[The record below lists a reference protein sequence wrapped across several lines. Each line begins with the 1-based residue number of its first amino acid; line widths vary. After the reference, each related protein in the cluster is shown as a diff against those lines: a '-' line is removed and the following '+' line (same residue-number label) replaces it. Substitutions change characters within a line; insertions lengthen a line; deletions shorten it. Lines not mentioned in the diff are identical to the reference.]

1 MAMKNFKRI
10 LKFCALSALLAA
22 LTLCATGCLI
32 RPDPINGADRD
43 YPTALTFNTYTTPA
57 PTLNIVSPTDAPTLS
72 IGQTGQATVTANPNA
87 AATFSIGGNT
97 VPIDDNGLGVAGI
110 GLGTAEPAVSPT
122 AEPALKRGSTGARV
136 TALQQKLKNLGYYT
150 GSVDGDYGDGTVSAV
165 KAFQSRN
172 GLTADGVAGEAT
184 LKLIDSDSA
193 KKAAT
198 PSPKPTATPTPTS
211 SALRVGSTGAK
222 VKSMQQRL
230 KTLGYY
236 TGSVDGTFG
245 EGTRKAL
252 VAFQKANGLTAD
264 GVAGTAT
271 LNKLNSSSAKS
282 AVSVSSNA
290 TSRPAM
296 RTYVASTLSSY
307 RYLQQGSR
315 GSDVKK
321 LQQRLKD
328 LGYFSGT
335 ASGDFGA
342 DTEAALR
349 AFQERNGLWVDGV
362 AGEDTQRMLY
372 SNDALSARK

>member
-10 LKFCALSALLAA
+10 LKFCALGALLAG

-32 RPDPINGADRD
+32 RPDPVNGADKD

-57 PTLNIVSPTDAPTLS
+57 PTLNISASITAPAAV
-72 IGQTGQATVTANPNA
+72 IEQPVVTPNPNA

-110 GLGTAEPAVSPT
+110 GLGTAEPGASPT
-122 AEPALKRGSTGARV
+122 AEPALKRGSSGERV

-150 GSVDGDYGDGTVSAV
+150 GTVDGDYGDGTVKAV

-184 LKLIDSDSA
+184 LKLIDSGNA

-211 SALRVGSTGAK
+211 SALRVGSTGSK

-230 KTLGYY
+230 KALGYY

-271 LNKLNSSSAKS
+271 LNKLHSSSAKS

-328 LGYFSGT
+328 LGYFSGSV
-335 ASGDFGA
+335 SGDFGA
-342 DTEAALR
+342 DTEVALR

>member
-10 LKFCALSALLAA
+10 LKFCALGALLAG

-32 RPDPINGADRD
+32 RPDPVNGADKD
-43 YPTALTFNTYTTPA
+43 YPTAIAFSTHTPPA
-57 PTLNIVSPTDAPTLS
+57 PTLNISASTTAPAAV
-72 IGQTGQATVTANPNA
+72 IEQPTVTANPNA

-110 GLGTAEPAVSPT
+110 GLGTAEPGASPT
-122 AEPALKRGSTGARV
+122 AEPALKRGSSGERV

-150 GSVDGDYGDGTVSAV
+150 GTVDGDYGDGTVKAV

-184 LKLIDSDSA
+184 LKLIDSGNA

-211 SALRVGSTGAK
+211 SALRVGSTGSK

-230 KTLGYY
+230 KALGYY

-271 LNKLNSSSAKS
+271 LNKLHSSSAKS

-328 LGYFSGT
+328 LGYFSGSV
-335 ASGDFGA
+335 SGDFGA
-342 DTEAALR
+342 DTEVALR

>member
-10 LKFCALSALLAA
+10 LKFCALGALLAG

-32 RPDPINGADRD
+32 RPDPVNGADKD

-57 PTLNIVSPTDAPTLS
+57 PTLNISASTTALAAVIEQP
-72 IGQTGQATVTANPNA
+72 TVTANPNA

-110 GLGTAEPAVSPT
+110 GLGTAEPGASPT
-122 AEPALKRGSTGARV
+122 AEPALKRGSSGERV

-150 GSVDGDYGDGTVSAV
+150 GTVDGDYGDGTVKAV

-184 LKLIDSDSA
+184 LKLIDSGNA

-211 SALRVGSTGAK
+211 SALRVGSTGSK

-230 KTLGYY
+230 KALGYY
-236 TGSVDGTFG
+236 TGSVAGTFG
-245 EGTRKAL
+245 AGTRKAL

-271 LNKLNSSSAKS
+271 LNKLHSSSAKS

-328 LGYFSGT
+328 LGYFSGSV
-335 ASGDFGA
+335 SGDFGA
-342 DTEAALR
+342 DTEVALR

>member
-10 LKFCALSALLAA
+10 LKFCALGALLAG

-32 RPDPINGADRD
+32 RPDPVNGADKD

-57 PTLNIVSPTDAPTLS
+57 PTLNISASTTAPAAV
-72 IGQTGQATVTANPNA
+72 IEQPTVTANPNA

-110 GLGTAEPAVSPT
+110 GLGTAEPGASPT
-122 AEPALKRGSTGARV
+122 AEPALKRGSSGERV
-136 TALQQKLKNLGYYT
+136 TALQQKLKNLGYYSGT
-150 GSVDGDYGDGTVSAV
+150 VDGDYGDGTVKAV

-184 LKLIDSDSA
+184 LKLIHSGNA

-211 SALRVGSTGAK
+211 SALRVGSTGSK

-230 KTLGYY
+230 KALGYY

-271 LNKLNSSSAKS
+271 LNKLHSSSAKS

-328 LGYFSGT
+328 LGYFSGSV
-335 ASGDFGA
+335 SGDFGA
-342 DTEAALR
+342 DTEVALR

>member
-10 LKFCALSALLAA
+10 LKFCALGALLAG

-32 RPDPINGADRD
+32 RPDPVNGADKD

-57 PTLNIVSPTDAPTLS
+57 PTLSISASTTAPAAV
-72 IGQTGQATVTANPNA
+72 IEQPTVTANPNA

-110 GLGTAEPAVSPT
+110 GLGTAEPGASPT
-122 AEPALKRGSTGARV
+122 AEPALKRGSSGERV

-150 GSVDGDYGDGTVSAV
+150 GTVDGDYGDGTVKAV

-184 LKLIDSDSA
+184 LKLIDSGNA

-211 SALRVGSTGAK
+211 SALRVGSTGSK

-230 KTLGYY
+230 KALGYY

-271 LNKLNSSSAKS
+271 LNKLHSSSAKS

-328 LGYFSGT
+328 LGYFSGSV
-335 ASGDFGA
+335 SGDFGA
-342 DTEAALR
+342 DTEVALR

>member
-1 MAMKNFKRI
+1 MDMKNFKRI
-10 LKFCALSALLAA
+10 LKFCALGALLAG
-22 LTLCATGCLI
+22 LTLCVTGCLI
-32 RPDPINGADRD
+32 RPDPVNGADKD

-57 PTLNIVSPTDAPTLS
+57 PTLNISASTTAPAAV
-72 IGQTGQATVTANPNA
+72 IEQPTVTANPNA

-110 GLGTAEPAVSPT
+110 GLGTAEPGASPT
-122 AEPALKRGSTGARV
+122 AEPALKRGSSGERV

-150 GSVDGDYGDGTVSAV
+150 GTVDGDYGDGTVKAV

-184 LKLIDSDSA
+184 LKLIHSGNA

-198 PSPKPTATPTPTS
+198 PSPKPTATPKPTS

-230 KTLGYY
+230 KALGYY

-271 LNKLNSSSAKS
+271 LNKLHSSSAKS

-328 LGYFSGT
+328 LGYFSGSV
-335 ASGDFGA
+335 SGDFGA
-342 DTEAALR
+342 DTEVALR

>member
-10 LKFCALSALLAA
+10 LKFCALGALLAG

-32 RPDPINGADRD
+32 RPDPVNGADKD

-57 PTLNIVSPTDAPTLS
+57 PTLNISAPTDAPTGA
-72 IGQTGQATVTANPNA
+72 IEQPVVTPNPNA

-110 GLGTAEPAVSPT
+110 GLGTMAPGASPT
-122 AEPALKRGSTGARV
+122 AEPTLKRGSSGERV

-150 GSVDGDYGDGTVSAV
+150 GTVDGDYGDGTVKAV

-184 LKLIDSDSA
+184 LKLIDSGNA

-211 SALRVGSTGAK
+211 SALRVGSTGSK

-230 KTLGYY
+230 KALGYY

-271 LNKLNSSSAKS
+271 LNKLHSSSAKS

-328 LGYFSGT
+328 LGYFSGSV
-335 ASGDFGA
+335 SGDFGA
-342 DTEAALR
+342 DTEVALR

>member
-10 LKFCALSALLAA
+10 LKFCALGALLAG

-32 RPDPINGADRD
+32 RPDPVNGADKD

-57 PTLNIVSPTDAPTLS
+57 PTLNISASTTAPAAV
-72 IGQTGQATVTANPNA
+72 IEQPTVTANPNA

-110 GLGTAEPAVSPT
+110 GLGTAEPGASPT
-122 AEPALKRGSTGARV
+122 AEPALKRGSSGERV

-150 GSVDGDYGDGTVSAV
+150 GTVDGDYGDGTVKAV

-184 LKLIDSDSA
+184 LKLIDSGNA

-211 SALRVGSTGAK
+211 SALRVGSTGSK

-230 KTLGYY
+230 KALGYY
-236 TGSVDGTFG
+236 TGSVDGEFG

-271 LNKLNSSSAKS
+271 LNKLHSSSAKS

-328 LGYFSGT
+328 LGYFSGSV
-335 ASGDFGA
+335 SGDFGA
-342 DTEAALR
+342 DTEVALR

>member
-1 MAMKNFKRI
+1 M
-10 LKFCALSALLAA
+10 
-22 LTLCATGCLI
+22 
-32 RPDPINGADRD
+32 
-43 YPTALTFNTYTTPA
+43 
-57 PTLNIVSPTDAPTLS
+57 
-72 IGQTGQATVTANPNA
+72 
-87 AATFSIGGNT
+87 
-97 VPIDDNGLGVAGI
+97 
-110 GLGTAEPAVSPT
+110 
-122 AEPALKRGSTGARV
+122 

-150 GSVDGDYGDGTVSAV
+150 GTVDGDYGDGTVKAV

-184 LKLIDSDSA
+184 LKLIDSGNA

-211 SALRVGSTGAK
+211 SALRVGSTGSK

-230 KTLGYY
+230 KALGYY

-271 LNKLNSSSAKS
+271 LNKLHSSSAKS

-328 LGYFSGT
+328 LGYFSGSV
-335 ASGDFGA
+335 SGDFGA
-342 DTEAALR
+342 DTEVALR

>member
-1 MAMKNFKRI
+1 MKNFKRI
-10 LKFCALSALLAA
+10 LKFCALGALLAG

-32 RPDPINGADRD
+32 RPDPVNGADKD
-43 YPTALTFNTYTTPA
+43 YPTAIAFSTHTPPA
-57 PTLNIVSPTDAPTLS
+57 PTLNISASTTAPAAV
-72 IGQTGQATVTANPNA
+72 IEQPTVTANPNA

-110 GLGTAEPAVSPT
+110 GLGTAEPGASPT
-122 AEPALKRGSTGARV
+122 AEPALKRGSSGERV

-150 GSVDGDYGDGTVSAV
+150 GTVDGDYGDGTVKAV

-184 LKLIDSDSA
+184 LKLIDSGNA

-211 SALRVGSTGAK
+211 SALRVGSTGSK

-230 KTLGYY
+230 KALGYY

-271 LNKLNSSSAKS
+271 LNKLHSSSAKS

-328 LGYFSGT
+328 LGYFSGSV
-335 ASGDFGA
+335 SGDFGA
-342 DTEAALR
+342 DTEVALR

>member
-10 LKFCALSALLAA
+10 LKFCALGALLAG

-32 RPDPINGADRD
+32 RPDPVNGADKD
-43 YPTALTFNTYTTPA
+43 YPTALTFNTYTPPA
-57 PTLNIVSPTDAPTLS
+57 PTLNISASTTAPAAV
-72 IGQTGQATVTANPNA
+72 IEQPTVTANPNA

-110 GLGTAEPAVSPT
+110 GLGTAEPGASPT
-122 AEPALKRGSTGARV
+122 AEPALKRGSSGERV

-150 GSVDGDYGDGTVSAV
+150 GTVDGDYGDGTVKAV

-184 LKLIDSDSA
+184 LKLIDSGNA

-211 SALRVGSTGAK
+211 SALRVGSTGSK

-230 KTLGYY
+230 KALGYY

-271 LNKLNSSSAKS
+271 LNKLHSSSAKS

-328 LGYFSGT
+328 LGYFSGSV
-335 ASGDFGA
+335 SGDFGA
-342 DTEAALR
+342 DTEVALR

>member
-10 LKFCALSALLAA
+10 LKFCALGALLAG

-32 RPDPINGADRD
+32 RPDPVNGADKD

-57 PTLNIVSPTDAPTLS
+57 PTLNISASTTAPAAV
-72 IGQTGQATVTANPNA
+72 IEQPTVTANPNA

-110 GLGTAEPAVSPT
+110 GLGTAEPGASPT
-122 AEPALKRGSTGARV
+122 AEPALKRGSSGERV

-150 GSVDGDYGDGTVSAV
+150 GTVDGDYGDGTVKAV

-184 LKLIDSDSA
+184 LKLIDSGNA

-211 SALRVGSTGAK
+211 SALRVGSTGSK

-230 KTLGYY
+230 KALGYY

-271 LNKLNSSSAKS
+271 LNKLHSSSAKS

-328 LGYFSGT
+328 LGYFSGSV
-335 ASGDFGA
+335 SGDFGA
-342 DTEAALR
+342 DTEVALR

-362 AGEDTQRMLY
+362 AGEYTQRMLY

>member
-10 LKFCALSALLAA
+10 LKFCALGALLAG

-32 RPDPINGADRD
+32 RPDPVNGADKD

-57 PTLNIVSPTDAPTLS
+57 PTLNISASTTAPAAV
-72 IGQTGQATVTANPNA
+72 IEQPTVTANPNA

-97 VPIDDNGLGVAGI
+97 VPVEDNGLGVAGI
-110 GLGTAEPAVSPT
+110 GLGTAEPGASPT
-122 AEPALKRGSTGARV
+122 AEPALKRGSSGERV

-150 GSVDGDYGDGTVSAV
+150 GTVDGDYGDGTVKAV

-184 LKLIDSDSA
+184 LKLIDSGNA

-211 SALRVGSTGAK
+211 SALRVGSTGSK

-230 KTLGYY
+230 KALGYY

-271 LNKLNSSSAKS
+271 LNKLHSSSAKS

-328 LGYFSGT
+328 LGYFSGSV
-335 ASGDFGA
+335 SGDFGA
-342 DTEAALR
+342 DTEVALR

>member
-10 LKFCALSALLAA
+10 LKFCALGALLAG

-32 RPDPINGADRD
+32 RPDPVNGADKD

-57 PTLNIVSPTDAPTLS
+57 PTLNISASTTAPAAV
-72 IGQTGQATVTANPNA
+72 IEQPVVTPNPNA

-110 GLGTAEPAVSPT
+110 GLGTAEPGASPT
-122 AEPALKRGSTGARV
+122 AEPALKRGSSGERV

-150 GSVDGDYGDGTVSAV
+150 GTVDGDYGDGTVKAV

-184 LKLIDSDSA
+184 LKLIDSGNA

-211 SALRVGSTGAK
+211 SALRVGSTGSK

-230 KTLGYY
+230 KALGYY

-271 LNKLNSSSAKS
+271 LNKLHSSSAKS

-328 LGYFSGT
+328 LGYFSGSV
-335 ASGDFGA
+335 SGDFGA
-342 DTEAALR
+342 DTEVALR

>member
-10 LKFCALSALLAA
+10 LKFCALGALLAG

-32 RPDPINGADRD
+32 RPDPVNGADKD

-57 PTLNIVSPTDAPTLS
+57 PTLNISASTTAPAAV
-72 IGQTGQATVTANPNA
+72 IEQPTVTANPNA

-110 GLGTAEPAVSPT
+110 GLGTAEPGASPT
-122 AEPALKRGSTGARV
+122 AEPALKRGSSGERV

-150 GSVDGDYGDGTVSAV
+150 GTVDGDYGDGTVKAV

-184 LKLIDSDSA
+184 LKLIHSGNA

-198 PSPKPTATPTPTS
+198 PSPKPTATPKPTS

-230 KTLGYY
+230 KALGYY

-252 VAFQKANGLTAD
+252 VAFQKANRLTAD

-271 LNKLNSSSAKS
+271 LNKLHSSSAKS

-328 LGYFSGT
+328 LGYFSGSV
-335 ASGDFGA
+335 SGDFGA
-342 DTEAALR
+342 DTEVALR

>member
-10 LKFCALSALLAA
+10 LKFCALGALLAG

-32 RPDPINGADRD
+32 RPDPVNGADKD

-57 PTLNIVSPTDAPTLS
+57 PTLNISASTTAPAAV
-72 IGQTGQATVTANPNA
+72 IEQPTVTANPNA

-110 GLGTAEPAVSPT
+110 GLGTAEPGASPT
-122 AEPALKRGSTGARV
+122 AEPALKRGSSGERV

-150 GSVDGDYGDGTVSAV
+150 GTVDGDYGDGTVKAV

-184 LKLIDSDSA
+184 LKLIHSGNA

-198 PSPKPTATPTPTS
+198 PSPKPTATPKPTS

-222 VKSMQQRL
+222 VKFMQQRL
-230 KTLGYY
+230 KALGYY

-271 LNKLNSSSAKS
+271 LNKLHSSSAKS

-328 LGYFSGT
+328 LGYFSGSV
-335 ASGDFGA
+335 SGDFGA
-342 DTEAALR
+342 DTEVALR

>member
-10 LKFCALSALLAA
+10 LKFCALGALLAG

-32 RPDPINGADRD
+32 RPDPVNGADKD
-43 YPTALTFNTYTTPA
+43 YPTALSFNTYTTPA
-57 PTLNIVSPTDAPTLS
+57 PTLNISASTTAPAAV
-72 IGQTGQATVTANPNA
+72 IEQPTVTANPNA

-110 GLGTAEPAVSPT
+110 GLGTAEPGASPT
-122 AEPALKRGSTGARV
+122 AEPALKRGSSGERV

-150 GSVDGDYGDGTVSAV
+150 GTVDGDYGDGTVKAV

-184 LKLIDSDSA
+184 LKLIHSGNA

-198 PSPKPTATPTPTS
+198 PSPKPTATPKPTS

-230 KTLGYY
+230 KALGYY

-271 LNKLNSSSAKS
+271 LNKLHSSSAKS

-328 LGYFSGT
+328 LGYFSGSV
-335 ASGDFGA
+335 SGDFGA
-342 DTEAALR
+342 DTEVALR

>member
-10 LKFCALSALLAA
+10 LKFCALGALLAG

-32 RPDPINGADRD
+32 RPDPVNGADKD

-57 PTLNIVSPTDAPTLS
+57 PTLNISASTTAPAAV
-72 IGQTGQATVTANPNA
+72 IEQPTVTANPNA

-110 GLGTAEPAVSPT
+110 GLGTAEPGASPT
-122 AEPALKRGSTGARV
+122 AEPALKRGSSGERV

-150 GSVDGDYGDGTVSAV
+150 GTVDGDYGDGTVKAV

-184 LKLIDSDSA
+184 LKLIHSGNA

-198 PSPKPTATPTPTS
+198 PSPKPTATPKPTS
-211 SALRVGSTGAK
+211 SAMRVGSTGAK

-230 KTLGYY
+230 KALGYY

-271 LNKLNSSSAKS
+271 LNKLHSSSAKS

-328 LGYFSGT
+328 LGYFSGSV
-335 ASGDFGA
+335 SGDFGA
-342 DTEAALR
+342 DTEVALR

>member
-1 MAMKNFKRI
+1 MAMKNFKRT
-10 LKFCALSALLAA
+10 LKFCALGALLAG

-32 RPDPINGADRD
+32 RPDPVNGADKD

-57 PTLNIVSPTDAPTLS
+57 PTLNISASTTAPAAVIEQPTVP
-72 IGQTGQATVTANPNA
+72 ANPNA

-110 GLGTAEPAVSPT
+110 GLGTAEPGASPT
-122 AEPALKRGSTGARV
+122 AEPALKRGSSGERV

-150 GSVDGDYGDGTVSAV
+150 GTVDGDYGDGTVKAV

-184 LKLIDSDSA
+184 LKLIHSGNA

-198 PSPKPTATPTPTS
+198 PSPKPTATPKPTS
-211 SALRVGSTGAK
+211 SALRIGSTGAK

-230 KTLGYY
+230 KALGYY

-252 VAFQKANGLTAD
+252 VAFQKANGLSAD

-271 LNKLNSSSAKS
+271 LNKLHSSSAKS

-328 LGYFSGT
+328 LGYFSGSV
-335 ASGDFGA
+335 SGDFGA
-342 DTEAALR
+342 DTEVALR

>member
-1 MAMKNFKRI
+1 MAMKNFKRT
-10 LKFCALSALLAA
+10 LKFCALGALLAG

-32 RPDPINGADRD
+32 RPDPVNGADKD

-57 PTLNIVSPTDAPTLS
+57 PTLNISASTTAPAAV
-72 IGQTGQATVTANPNA
+72 IEQPTVTANPNA

-97 VPIDDNGLGVAGI
+97 VPVEDNGLGIAGI
-110 GLGTAEPAVSPT
+110 GLGTAEPGASPT
-122 AEPALKRGSTGARV
+122 AEPVLKRGSSGERV

-150 GSVDGDYGDGTVSAV
+150 GTVDGDYGDGTVKAV

-184 LKLIDSDSA
+184 LKLIDSGSA

-230 KTLGYY
+230 KALGYY

-252 VAFQKANGLTAD
+252 VAFQKANGLSAD

-271 LNKLNSSSAKS
+271 LNKLHSSSAKS

-328 LGYFSGT
+328 LGYFFGSV
-335 ASGDFGA
+335 SGDFGA
-342 DTEAALR
+342 DTEVALR

>member
-10 LKFCALSALLAA
+10 LKFCALGALLAG

-32 RPDPINGADRD
+32 RPDPVNGADKD

-57 PTLNIVSPTDAPTLS
+57 PTLNISASTTAPAAV
-72 IGQTGQATVTANPNA
+72 IEQPTVTANPNA

-110 GLGTAEPAVSPT
+110 GLGTAEPGASPT
-122 AEPALKRGSTGARV
+122 VEPALKRGSSGERV

-150 GSVDGDYGDGTVSAV
+150 GTVDGDYGDGTVKAV

-184 LKLIDSDSA
+184 LKLIDSGNA

-211 SALRVGSTGAK
+211 SALRVGSTGSK

-230 KTLGYY
+230 KALGYY

-271 LNKLNSSSAKS
+271 LNKLHSSSAKS

-328 LGYFSGT
+328 LGYFSGSV
-335 ASGDFGA
+335 SGDFGA
-342 DTEAALR
+342 DTEVALR

>member
-10 LKFCALSALLAA
+10 LKFCALGALLAG

-32 RPDPINGADRD
+32 RPDPVNGADKD

-57 PTLNIVSPTDAPTLS
+57 PTLNISASTTAPAA
-72 IGQTGQATVTANPNA
+72 IIEQPTVTANPNA

-110 GLGTAEPAVSPT
+110 GLGTAEPGASPT
-122 AEPALKRGSTGARV
+122 AEPALKRGSSGERV

-150 GSVDGDYGDGTVSAV
+150 GTVDGDYGDGTVKAV

-184 LKLIDSDSA
+184 LKLIDSGNA

-211 SALRVGSTGAK
+211 SALRVGSTGSK

-230 KTLGYY
+230 KALGYY

-271 LNKLNSSSAKS
+271 LKKLHSSNAKS
-282 AVSVSSNA
+282 AVSVSSHA

-328 LGYFSGT
+328 LGYFSGSV
-335 ASGDFGA
+335 SGDFGA
-342 DTEAALR
+342 DTEVALR

>member
-10 LKFCALSALLAA
+10 LKFCALGALLAG

-32 RPDPINGADRD
+32 RPDPVNGADKD

-57 PTLNIVSPTDAPTLS
+57 PTLNISAPTDAPTGA
-72 IGQTGQATVTANPNA
+72 IEQPVVTPNPNA

-110 GLGTAEPAVSPT
+110 GLGTAEPGASPT
-122 AEPALKRGSTGARV
+122 AEPALKRGSSGERV

-150 GSVDGDYGDGTVSAV
+150 GTVDGDYGDGTVKAV

-184 LKLIDSDSA
+184 LKLIDSGNA

-198 PSPKPTATPTPTS
+198 PSPKPTATPKPTS
-211 SALRVGSTGAK
+211 SALRVGSSGAK

-230 KTLGYY
+230 KALGYY
-236 TGSVDGTFG
+236 TGSVDGEFG

-271 LNKLNSSSAKS
+271 LKKLHSSSAKS

-328 LGYFSGT
+328 LGYFSGSV
-335 ASGDFGA
+335 SGDFGA
-342 DTEAALR
+342 DTEVALR

>member
-10 LKFCALSALLAA
+10 LKFCALGALLAG

-32 RPDPINGADRD
+32 RPDPVNGADKD
-43 YPTALTFNTYTTPA
+43 YPTALTFSTHTPPA
-57 PTLNIVSPTDAPTLS
+57 PTLNISASTTAPAAV
-72 IGQTGQATVTANPNA
+72 IEQPTVTANPNA

-110 GLGTAEPAVSPT
+110 GLGTAEPGASPT
-122 AEPALKRGSTGARV
+122 AEPALKRGSSGERV

-150 GSVDGDYGDGTVSAV
+150 GTVDGDYGDGTVKAV

-184 LKLIDSDSA
+184 LKLIDSGNA

-211 SALRVGSTGAK
+211 SALRVGSTGSK

-230 KTLGYY
+230 KALGYY

-271 LNKLNSSSAKS
+271 LNKLHSSSAKS

-328 LGYFSGT
+328 LGYFSGSV
-335 ASGDFGA
+335 SGDFGA
-342 DTEAALR
+342 DTEVALR

>member
-10 LKFCALSALLAA
+10 LKFCALGALLAG

-32 RPDPINGADRD
+32 RPDPVNGADKD

-57 PTLNIVSPTDAPTLS
+57 PTLNISASITAPAAV
-72 IGQTGQATVTANPNA
+72 IEQPVVTPNPNA

-110 GLGTAEPAVSPT
+110 GLGTAEPGASPT
-122 AEPALKRGSTGARV
+122 AEPTLKRGSSGERV

-150 GSVDGDYGDGTVSAV
+150 GTVDGDYGDGTVKAV

-172 GLTADGVAGEAT
+172 GLTADGVAG
-184 LKLIDSDSA
+184 
-193 KKAAT
+193 
-198 PSPKPTATPTPTS
+198 
-211 SALRVGSTGAK
+211 
-222 VKSMQQRL
+222 
-230 KTLGYY
+230 
-236 TGSVDGTFG
+236 
-245 EGTRKAL
+245 
-252 VAFQKANGLTAD
+252 
-264 GVAGTAT
+264 TAT
-271 LNKLNSSSAKS
+271 LNKLHSSSAKS

-328 LGYFSGT
+328 LGYFSGSV
-335 ASGDFGA
+335 SGDFGA
-342 DTEAALR
+342 DTEVALR

>member
-10 LKFCALSALLAA
+10 LKFCALGALLAG

-32 RPDPINGADRD
+32 RPDPVNGADKD

-57 PTLNIVSPTDAPTLS
+57 PTLNISASTTAPAAV
-72 IGQTGQATVTANPNA
+72 IEQPTVTANPNA
-87 AATFSIGGNT
+87 AATFSVGGNT

-110 GLGTAEPAVSPT
+110 GLGTAEPGASPT
-122 AEPALKRGSTGARV
+122 AEPALKRGSSGERV

-150 GSVDGDYGDGTVSAV
+150 GTVDGDYGDGTVKAV

-184 LKLIDSDSA
+184 LKLIDSGNA

-211 SALRVGSTGAK
+211 SALRVGSTGSK

-230 KTLGYY
+230 KALGYY

-271 LNKLNSSSAKS
+271 LNKLHSSSAKS

-328 LGYFSGT
+328 LGYFSGSV
-335 ASGDFGA
+335 SGDFGA
-342 DTEAALR
+342 DTEVALR

>member
-10 LKFCALSALLAA
+10 LKFCALGALLAG

-32 RPDPINGADRD
+32 RPDPVNGADKD

-57 PTLNIVSPTDAPTLS
+57 PTLNISASTTAPAAV
-72 IGQTGQATVTANPNA
+72 IEQPTVTANPNA

-110 GLGTAEPAVSPT
+110 GLGTAEPGASPT
-122 AEPALKRGSTGARV
+122 AEPALKRGSSGERV

-150 GSVDGDYGDGTVSAV
+150 GTVDGDYGDGTVKAV

-184 LKLIDSDSA
+184 LKLIHSGNA

-198 PSPKPTATPTPTS
+198 PSPKPTATPKPTS

-230 KTLGYY
+230 KALGYY

-271 LNKLNSSSAKS
+271 LNKLHSSSAKS

-328 LGYFSGT
+328 LGYFSGSV
-335 ASGDFGA
+335 SGDFGA
-342 DTEAALR
+342 DTEMALR

>member
-10 LKFCALSALLAA
+10 LKFCALGALLAG

-32 RPDPINGADRD
+32 RPDPVNGADKD

-57 PTLNIVSPTDAPTLS
+57 PTLNISASTTAPAAVIEQPTVP
-72 IGQTGQATVTANPNA
+72 ANPNA

-110 GLGTAEPAVSPT
+110 GLGTAEPGASPT
-122 AEPALKRGSTGARV
+122 AEPALKRGSSGERV

-150 GSVDGDYGDGTVSAV
+150 GTVDGDYGDGTVKAV

-184 LKLIDSDSA
+184 LKLIHSGNA

-198 PSPKPTATPTPTS
+198 PSPKPTATPKPTS
-211 SALRVGSTGAK
+211 SALRIGSTGAK

-230 KTLGYY
+230 KALGYY

-252 VAFQKANGLTAD
+252 VAFQKANGLSAD

-271 LNKLNSSSAKS
+271 LNKLHSSSAKS

-328 LGYFSGT
+328 LGYFSGSV
-335 ASGDFGA
+335 SGDFGA
-342 DTEAALR
+342 DTEVALR

>member
-10 LKFCALSALLAA
+10 LKFCALGALLAA
-22 LTLCATGCLI
+22 LTLSATGCLI
-32 RPDPINGADRD
+32 RPDPVNGADKD

-57 PTLNIVSPTDAPTLS
+57 PTLNISASITAPAAV
-72 IGQTGQATVTANPNA
+72 IEQPVVTPNPNA

-110 GLGTAEPAVSPT
+110 GLGTAEPGASPT
-122 AEPALKRGSTGARV
+122 AEPALKRGSSGERV

-150 GSVDGDYGDGTVSAV
+150 GTVDGDYGDGTVKAV

-184 LKLIDSDSA
+184 LKLIDSGNA

-211 SALRVGSTGAK
+211 SALRVGSTGSK

-230 KTLGYY
+230 KALGYY

-271 LNKLNSSSAKS
+271 LNKLHSSSAKS

-328 LGYFSGT
+328 LGYFSGSV
-335 ASGDFGA
+335 SGDFGA
-342 DTEAALR
+342 DTEVALR

>member
-1 MAMKNFKRI
+1 MAMKNFKRT
-10 LKFCALSALLAA
+10 LKFCALGALLAG

-32 RPDPINGADRD
+32 RPDPVNGADKD

-57 PTLNIVSPTDAPTLS
+57 PTLNISASTTAPAAV
-72 IGQTGQATVTANPNA
+72 IEQPTVTANPNA

-97 VPIDDNGLGVAGI
+97 VPVEDNGLGIAGI
-110 GLGTAEPAVSPT
+110 GLGTAEPGASPT
-122 AEPALKRGSTGARV
+122 AEPVLKRGSSGERV

-150 GSVDGDYGDGTVSAV
+150 GTVDGDYGDGTVKAV

-184 LKLIDSDSA
+184 LKLIDSGSA

-230 KTLGYY
+230 KALGYY

-252 VAFQKANGLTAD
+252 VAFQKANGLSAD

-271 LNKLNSSSAKS
+271 LNKLHSSSAKS

-328 LGYFSGT
+328 LGYFSGSV
-335 ASGDFGA
+335 SGDFGA
-342 DTEAALR
+342 DTEVALR

>member
-1 MAMKNFKRI
+1 MAMKNLKRI
-10 LKFCALSALLAA
+10 LKFCALGALLAG

-32 RPDPINGADRD
+32 RPDPVNGADKD

-57 PTLNIVSPTDAPTLS
+57 PTLNISASTTAPAAV
-72 IGQTGQATVTANPNA
+72 IEQPTVTANPNA

-110 GLGTAEPAVSPT
+110 GLGTAEPGASPT
-122 AEPALKRGSTGARV
+122 AEPALKRGSSGERV

-150 GSVDGDYGDGTVSAV
+150 GTVDGDYGDGTVKAV

-184 LKLIDSDSA
+184 LKLIDSGNA

-211 SALRVGSTGAK
+211 SALRVGSTGSK

-230 KTLGYY
+230 KALGYY

-271 LNKLNSSSAKS
+271 LNKLHSSSAKS

-328 LGYFSGT
+328 LGYFSGSV
-335 ASGDFGA
+335 SGDFGA
-342 DTEAALR
+342 DTEVALR

>member
-1 MAMKNFKRI
+1 MKNFKRT
-10 LKFCALSALLAA
+10 LKFCALGALLAG

-32 RPDPINGADRD
+32 RPDPVNGADKD

-57 PTLNIVSPTDAPTLS
+57 PTLNISASTTAPAAV
-72 IGQTGQATVTANPNA
+72 IEQPTVTANPNA

-97 VPIDDNGLGVAGI
+97 VPVEDNGLGIAGI
-110 GLGTAEPAVSPT
+110 GLGTAEPGASPT
-122 AEPALKRGSTGARV
+122 AEPVLKRGSSGERV

-150 GSVDGDYGDGTVSAV
+150 GTVDGDYGDGTVKAV

-184 LKLIDSDSA
+184 LKLIDSGSA

-230 KTLGYY
+230 KALGYY

-252 VAFQKANGLTAD
+252 VAFQKANGLAAD

-271 LNKLNSSSAKS
+271 LNKLHSSSAKS

-328 LGYFSGT
+328 LGYFSGSV
-335 ASGDFGA
+335 SGDFGA
-342 DTEAALR
+342 DTEVALR

>member
-10 LKFCALSALLAA
+10 LKFCALGALLAG

-32 RPDPINGADRD
+32 RPDPVNGADKD

-57 PTLNIVSPTDAPTLS
+57 PTLNISASTTAPAAV
-72 IGQTGQATVTANPNA
+72 IEQPTVTANPNA

-110 GLGTAEPAVSPT
+110 GLGTAEPGASPT
-122 AEPALKRGSTGARV
+122 AEPALKRGSSGERV

-150 GSVDGDYGDGTVSAV
+150 GTVDGDYGDGTVKAV

-184 LKLIDSDSA
+184 LKLIHSGNA

-198 PSPKPTATPTPTS
+198 PSPKPTATPKPTS

-230 KTLGYY
+230 KALGYY

-252 VAFQKANGLTAD
+252 VAFQEANGLTAD

-271 LNKLNSSSAKS
+271 LNKLHSSSAKS

-328 LGYFSGT
+328 LGYFSGSV
-335 ASGDFGA
+335 SGDFGA
-342 DTEAALR
+342 DTEVALR

>member
-10 LKFCALSALLAA
+10 LKFCALGALLAG

-32 RPDPINGADRD
+32 RPDPVNGADKD
-43 YPTALTFNTYTTPA
+43 YPTALTFTTYTTPA
-57 PTLNIVSPTDAPTLS
+57 PTLNISASTTAPAAV
-72 IGQTGQATVTANPNA
+72 IEQPTVTANPNA

-110 GLGTAEPAVSPT
+110 GLGTAEPGASPT
-122 AEPALKRGSTGARV
+122 AEPALKRGSSGERV

-150 GSVDGDYGDGTVSAV
+150 GTVDGDYGDGTVKAV

-184 LKLIDSDSA
+184 LKLIHSGNA

-198 PSPKPTATPTPTS
+198 PSPKPTATPKPTS

-230 KTLGYY
+230 KALGYY

-271 LNKLNSSSAKS
+271 LNKLHSSSAKS

-328 LGYFSGT
+328 LGYFSGSV
-335 ASGDFGA
+335 SGDFGA
-342 DTEAALR
+342 DTEVALR

>member
-10 LKFCALSALLAA
+10 LKFCALGALLAG

-32 RPDPINGADRD
+32 RPDPVNGADKD

-57 PTLNIVSPTDAPTLS
+57 PTLNISASTTAPAAV
-72 IGQTGQATVTANPNA
+72 IEQPTVTANPNA

-110 GLGTAEPAVSPT
+110 GLGTAEPGASPT
-122 AEPALKRGSTGARV
+122 AEPALKRGSSGERV

-150 GSVDGDYGDGTVSAV
+150 GTVDGDYGDGTVKAV

-184 LKLIDSDSA
+184 LKLIESGNA

-198 PSPKPTATPTPTS
+198 PSPKPTATPKPTS
-211 SALRVGSTGAK
+211 SALRVGSSGAK

-230 KTLGYY
+230 KALGYY
-236 TGSVDGTFG
+236 TGSVDGEFG

-271 LNKLNSSSAKS
+271 LNKLHSSSAKS

-328 LGYFSGT
+328 LGYFSGSV
-335 ASGDFGA
+335 SGDFGA
-342 DTEAALR
+342 DTEVALR

>member
-10 LKFCALSALLAA
+10 LKFCALGALLAG

-32 RPDPINGADRD
+32 RPDPVNGADKD

-57 PTLNIVSPTDAPTLS
+57 PTLNISASTTAPAAV
-72 IGQTGQATVTANPNA
+72 IEQPTVTANPNA

-110 GLGTAEPAVSPT
+110 GLGTAEPGASPT
-122 AEPALKRGSTGARV
+122 AEPALKRGSSGERV

-150 GSVDGDYGDGTVSAV
+150 GTVDGDYGDGTVKAV

-184 LKLIDSDSA
+184 LKLIHSGNA

-198 PSPKPTATPTPTS
+198 PSPKPTATPKPTS

-230 KTLGYY
+230 KALGYY

-271 LNKLNSSSAKS
+271 LNKLHSSSAKS

-328 LGYFSGT
+328 LDYFSGSV
-335 ASGDFGA
+335 SGDFGA
-342 DTEAALR
+342 DTEVALR

>member
-10 LKFCALSALLAA
+10 LKFCALGALLAA
-22 LTLCATGCLI
+22 LTLSATGCLI
-32 RPDPINGADRD
+32 RPDPVNGADKD

-57 PTLNIVSPTDAPTLS
+57 PTLNISASITAPAAV
-72 IGQTGQATVTANPNA
+72 IEQPVVTPNPNA

-110 GLGTAEPAVSPT
+110 GLGTAEPGASPT
-122 AEPALKRGSTGARV
+122 AEPALKRGSSGERV

-150 GSVDGDYGDGTVSAV
+150 GTVDGDYGDGTVKAV

-184 LKLIDSDSA
+184 LKLIDSGNA

-211 SALRVGSTGAK
+211 SALRVGSTGSK

-230 KTLGYY
+230 KALGYY
-236 TGSVDGTFG
+236 TGSVDGEFG

-271 LNKLNSSSAKS
+271 LKKLHSSNAKS
-282 AVSVSSNA
+282 AVSVSSHA

-328 LGYFSGT
+328 LGYFSGSV
-335 ASGDFGA
+335 SGDFGA
-342 DTEAALR
+342 DTEVALR